1 MTCINL
7 GFIFDNRR
15 KTKIL
20 KYPLSH
26 ITGIIME
33 SHRHQGKPDITQ
45 IILNG
50 NLTEAEVQR
59 KPKVFPKNDDKG
71 LIWPFCS

>member
-1 MTCINL
+1 
-7 GFIFDNRR
+7 
-15 KTKIL
+15 
-20 KYPLSH
+20 
-26 ITGIIME
+26 ME

-45 IILNG
+45 IIING

-59 KPKVFPKNDDKG
+59 KPKVLPKNFHNKLTNNDKS